1 MQTELSRARRA
12 YELGRVRVA
21 AQSAL
26 LLSLGAA
33 SIALLLGE
41 RPWLKLP
48 VTFVVWMGVH
58 YWGRGL
64 LRGAR
69 LGAVAGFAT
78 SLLPMSWLRPC
89 CAKGA
94 LVTCTMPEMCIVSG
108 AAVGLALALFMPRTG
123 NRLENALGMALGAL
137 SLVWLK
143 CSLLFWGEALGLV
156 GGLLAGMAA
165 ALLAQRPTRAT

>member
-26 LLSLGAA
+26 LLSLAAA

-48 VTFVVWMGVH
+48 VTFLVWMGVH
-58 YWGRGL
+58 HWGRGL

-69 LGAVAGFAT
+69 VGAIAGFAT

-89 CAKGA
+89 CAQGA
-94 LVTCTMPEMCIVSG
+94 LVTCTMPEMCIVNG
-108 AAVGLALALFMPRTG
+108 AAIGLALAFFMPRG
-123 NRLENALGMALGAL
+123 SSRLESAL
-137 SLVWLK
+137 
-143 CSLLFWGEALGLV
+143 
-156 GGLLAGMAA
+156 
-165 ALLAQRPTRAT
+165 